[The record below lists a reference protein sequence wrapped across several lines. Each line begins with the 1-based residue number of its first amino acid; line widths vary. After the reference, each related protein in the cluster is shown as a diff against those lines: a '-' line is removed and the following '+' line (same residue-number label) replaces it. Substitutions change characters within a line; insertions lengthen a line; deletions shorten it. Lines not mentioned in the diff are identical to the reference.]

1 MIDNTRE
8 VNFPY
13 MNEGF
18 NGIRFIEKQDNFKKT
33 ENVQSSLIFRQ
44 NNLNTNEPFFT
55 IAIPTYNRLDTL
67 KEAIESAINQDLDS
81 GGGNLDSKKSY
92 EIIVVENC
100 NNINEITDTQ
110 ILLETNYKN
119 KLTYYKNHKNLGLF
133 GNWNRC
139 IKLAQG
145 KWVCLL
151 HDDDIL
157 FNNYLSEM
165 QYATSKVS
173 KVAMISSDAV
183 LFGKGLETN
192 MNYIEELEEQKAR
205 KTIKGKIKNV
215 IKKMIFHKY
224 IDEFYFTNKDCHLY
238 PTTKPS
244 ALLHNKDKCIQIG
257 GYNQDFYPM
266 DDIFGALRAA
276 IYCGIAHYKKTT
288 NAKRLDISQGTTKNL
303 CKEYSLQHY
312 FFTKDCLK
320 YNSIYKR
327 YLLYTLLEW
336 PLQSN
341 KANRDATDR
350 FYNDYDID
358 IKFNIFEKII
368 IILTKYKHRLLG
380 VIRNSKLFFAYK
392 NLI

>member
-33 ENVQSSLIFRQ
+33 ENVKSSLIFRQ

-276 IYCGIAHYKKTT
+276 IYYGIAHYKKTT

-341 KANRDATDR
+341 KTNRDATDR

-380 VIRNSKLFFAYK
+380 VISNSKLFFAYK

>member
-1 MIDNTRE
+1 M
-8 VNFPY
+8 
-13 MNEGF
+13 
-18 NGIRFIEKQDNFKKT
+18 
-33 ENVQSSLIFRQ
+33 
-44 NNLNTNEPFFT
+44 
-55 IAIPTYNRLDTL
+55 
-67 KEAIESAINQDLDS
+67 
-81 GGGNLDSKKSY
+81 
-92 EIIVVENC
+92 
-100 NNINEITDTQ
+100 
-110 ILLETNYKN
+110 
-119 KLTYYKNHKNLGLF
+119 
-133 GNWNRC
+133 
-139 IKLAQG
+139 
-145 KWVCLL
+145 CLL

-341 KANRDATDR
+341 KANRNATDR